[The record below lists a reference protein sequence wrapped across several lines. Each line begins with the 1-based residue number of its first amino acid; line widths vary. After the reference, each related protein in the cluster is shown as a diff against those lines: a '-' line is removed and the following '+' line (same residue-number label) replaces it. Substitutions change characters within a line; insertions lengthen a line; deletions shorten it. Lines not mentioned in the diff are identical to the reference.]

1 MDDDA
6 HNIFTGPPDGL
17 GEKEFYFGT
26 FVPGMGSMVNVEVAR
41 AFAEAA
47 DRLMETA
54 AAQQESWE
62 AAYPIL
68 FCYRHALELYL
79 KSLLPERAQGHRLND
94 LVKSLK
100 PYLDSRYPAD
110 QVSWLTERIAE
121 FDRID
126 PKSTVFRY
134 PDGPATS
141 YKSGEDPWPET
152 WVDFRRLQRVT
163 TRIFNALEW
172 LRLHRMDTG
181 EPRQEER
188 QRWIWD

>member
-1 MDDDA
+1 MNDDA
-6 HNIFTGPPDGL
+6 QNIFTDPPDGL
-17 GEKEFYFGT
+17 GEEEFYFGT
-26 FVPGMGSMVNVEVAR
+26 FAPGMGSMVNVEVAR

-47 DRLMETA
+47 DRLMEAA

-79 KSLLPERAQGHRLND
+79 KSLLPDRAQGHRLND
-94 LVKSLK
+94 LVQSLK
-100 PYLDSRYPAD
+100 PYLESRYPVD
-110 QVSWLTERIAE
+110 QVVWLTERIAE

-141 YKSGEDPWPET
+141 YKNGEEPSPET

-163 TRIFNALEW
+163 KRIFKALEW
-172 LRLHRMDTG
+172 VRLHRMDTG
-181 EPRQEER
+181 DLRK
-188 QRWIWD
+188 